1 VRKLISF
8 PLRRNCWTFKMKKL
22 LLILIVLYGLIS
34 SNIYAQNTR
43 LNIYETIG
51 WFDVFSTIQMKK
63 KIGLHQEYQW
73 RRSRFVETWQ
83 QSLLR
88 VGLNYQFRPNVLFRL
103 GYAWIETH
111 GYGDLP
117 IEVNGKDFTEHRI
130 FQMIQH
136 NTQEGSFFITHRYM
150 LEQRFI
156 GKYSDASDKKDDTF
170 IFTNRMRYMI
180 RVQTSILKNKLN
192 NKAYFAAYDEIFI
205 GFGRNVKKNIFDQ
218 NRIGLVLGYQ
228 FSTNFKIEAGYLNQ
242 IIQFGRQ
249 IDQQEIFQHN
259 NGLIVNTYFNFDK
272 KEKID
277 RHLN

>member
-1 VRKLISF
+1 
-8 PLRRNCWTFKMKKL
+8 
-22 LLILIVLYGLIS
+22 
-34 SNIYAQNTR
+34 
-43 LNIYETIG
+43 
-51 WFDVFSTIQMKK
+51 
-63 KIGLHQEYQW
+63 
-73 RRSRFVETWQ
+73 
-83 QSLLR
+83 
-88 VGLNYQFRPNVLFRL
+88 
-103 GYAWIETH
+103 
-111 GYGDLP
+111 
-117 IEVNGKDFTEHRI
+117 
-130 FQMIQH
+130 
-136 NTQEGSFFITHRYM
+136 
-150 LEQRFI
+150 
-156 GKYSDASDKKDDTF
+156 
-170 IFTNRMRYMI
+170 MRYMI